1 MKQSILILLLMMLTA
16 LVSSATVAVKIPF
29 SSHMVLQR
37 NMKVNVWGTAASGE
51 TVTVKFNG
59 QQKSATAG
67 ANKSWKLQLD
77 PMVAGGPFT
86 MTISGTNTVTLSDVY
101 VGEVWQCGG
110 QSNMDLTLNNTAW
123 SGAFNADIASA
134 NYPKFRYMKTRNGS
148 GSWEVMSPQTAGGC
162 SATGFFFGKDLYQNL
177 DCAVGLMVTA
187 VGGTMVEQWF
197 DPVAVNDFK
206 GKIDNSIAAGSMY
219 NQFVAPVLSYGI
231 KGTVWIQGEQ
241 NASKTFGASDY
252 GDRFKAVINGW
263 RKAWGQGDFP
273 FYYGQITGTGSTQA
287 APFPK
292 SPAAEVREGQREA
305 LVLPATSMS
314 VMLDISTGGW
324 HYTNKKEAGRR
335 LALAP
340 KALLY
345 GKKLEYMGPLFESYS
360 VSGSNVTVRFSHSDG
375 LKTNDGKM
383 PAGFAVVGS
392 NGTWYAADKAEI
404 VGNAIVLSSTKVT
417 KPVRVVY
424 GWNERPRLNL
434 YNSDGL
440 QATPFLAD
448 QADLTTDLEDLDVF
462 GNEGMVIFPN
472 PMTGQ
477 LVEIRSAFTGDFQVS
492 LSNMLGEVVME
503 RAEEMGTESSIL
515 LDISSLPK
523 GTYILSFRSGQL
535 SRSKMVLRQ

>member
-1 MKQSILILLLMMLTA
+1 
-16 LVSSATVAVKIPF
+16 
-29 SSHMVLQR
+29 
-37 NMKVNVWGTAASGE
+37 
-51 TVTVKFNG
+51 
-59 QQKSATAG
+59 
-67 ANKSWKLQLD
+67 
-77 PMVAGGPFT
+77 
-86 MTISGTNTVTLSDVY
+86 
-101 VGEVWQCGG
+101 
-110 QSNMDLTLNNTAW
+110 
-123 SGAFNADIASA
+123 
-134 NYPKFRYMKTRNGS
+134 MKTRNGS
-148 GSWEVMSPQTAGGC
+148 GSWEVMSAQTAGGC

-273 FYYGQITGTGSTQA
+273 FYYGQITGTNSTQA
-287 APFPK
+287 EPFPK
-292 SPAAEVREGQREA
+292 STAAEVREGQREA

-314 VMLDISTGGW
+314 VMLDISAGGW

-383 PAGFAVVGS
+383 PTGFAVVGS
-392 NGTWYAADKAEI
+392 NGTWYAADKATI
-404 VGNAIVLSSTKVT
+404 TGNTIVLSSTKVT

-434 YNSDGL
+434 YNGDGL

-448 QADLTTDLEDLDVF
+448 QADLTTDLEDMDVF
-462 GNEGMVIFPN
+462 ANEEMVIFPN
-472 PMTGQ
+472 PMVGQ
-477 LVEIRSAFTGDFQVS
+477 LVEVRSAYSGDFQLS
-492 LSNMLGEVVME
+492 LSNMLGKVVME
-503 RAEEMGTESSIL
+503 REGEMGSGNPFL

-523 GTYILSFRSGQL
+523 GTYILNYTCGQL
-535 SRSKMVLRQ
+535 SRSKMLLRQ